1 MRCYL
6 LYGRLG
12 FLFKAAALC
21 CLLTG
26 ALVTG
31 CTSLGAPDAAALQR
45 TDFGPPD
52 TLRVCVLL
60 DDNDVSRSEAA
71 ELIQTVNQ
79 SLSVYNLQ
87 ITVPWYQHWER
98 PGHGDMKIIENL
110 ASLKLPPPCDRL
122 LALVGRDVG
131 DFLIGLLGFEEL
143 GSVDTVTHTRGY
155 VFAEL
160 ESINQ
165 IFMPPS
171 AAAVHETHHL
181 LGCAHALTMA
191 GCYERIAMLK
201 NAARLN
207 RQNGNDFFP
216 TYTLQGQLIL
226 RREEVAVR
234 EAMALRIYQAR
245 QKDMSATVKPSTN

>member
-6 LYGRLG
+6 LCGRLG
-12 FLFKAAALC
+12 FLCRAATLC
-21 CLLTG
+21 WLLTG
-26 ALVTG
+26 ALLTG
-31 CTSLGAPDAAALQR
+31 CTSLGAPDAAALQG

-60 DDNDVSRSEAA
+60 DDDDVPQSEAT

-87 ITVPWYQHWER
+87 VTVPWYQYWER
-98 PGHGDMKIIENL
+98 PGHGSMKIIENL
-110 ASLKLPPPCDRL
+110 ASRKLPPPCDRL

-131 DFLIGLLGFEEL
+131 DFLIGLLGFEAL

-160 ESINQ
+160 ESVDQ
-165 IFMPPS
+165 IITPPS
-171 AAAVHETHHL
+171 VAAVHEMHHL
-181 LGCAHALTMA
+181 LGCAHALSMA
-191 GCYERIAMLK
+191 GCYERIATLK
-201 NAARLN
+201 AAARLN

-226 RREEVAVR
+226 RREEVDMR

-245 QKDMSATVKPSTN
+245 P